1 MSTSNHPENS
11 THKPATPPQKK
22 EELATS
28 TPTASTEAASAP
40 SMPSMPEPRSYA
52 VSLGANASAVLV
64 AYGIAIDLHTKGVL
78 YGLAVGKQKVIQL
91 RAADHPSSSELKHH
105 VLQFAKGES
114 GVSVLSPSTRTPPDY
129 RSPEGLALLVP
140 PKAPACQIVVVPAI
154 GKKDRWSGTDLYAL
168 KRAATPKGVLSISV
182 FQGLSKDEEFL
193 LTACHNGVFTVE
205 LCEPDESFASAY
217 MAAPVAGSLL
227 AATGH
232 KPLIENV
239 RLDAEGRIQ
248 RQCQSCVSPDKL
260 TREIHHLREEGRSL
274 EEIGKALG
282 FDKSTI
288 SRRLSALPYHL
299 RRHCM

>member
-1 MSTSNHPENS
+1 M
-11 THKPATPPQKK
+11 
-22 EELATS
+22 
-28 TPTASTEAASAP
+28 
-40 SMPSMPEPRSYA
+40 
-52 VSLGANASAVLV
+52 
-64 AYGIAIDLHTKGVL
+64 
-78 YGLAVGKQKVIQL
+78 
-91 RAADHPSSSELKHH
+91 
-105 VLQFAKGES
+105 
-114 GVSVLSPSTRTPPDY
+114 
-129 RSPEGLALLVP
+129 
-140 PKAPACQIVVVPAI
+140 VVPAI
-154 GKKDRWSGTDLYAL
+154 GKKDRWSDTDLYAL

-205 LCEPDESFASAY
+205 LCEPDETFPSAY
-217 MAAPVAGSLL
+217 MAAPLAGSLL

-260 TREIHHLREEGRSL
+260 TREIHHLREEGHSL

-288 SRRLSALPYHL
+288 SRRLKSLPYHL
-299 RRHCM
+299 RSHCL

>member
-1 MSTSNHPENS
+1 MSTS
-11 THKPATPPQKK
+11 THLEDTIPKAATPPQKK
-22 EELATS
+22 EEFAAS
-28 TPTASTEAASAP
+28 TQTASTEAASA
-40 SMPSMPEPRSYA
+40 SGMPEPRSYA

-64 AYGIAIDLHTKGVL
+64 AYGIAVDLHTKGVL
-78 YGLAVGKQKVIQL
+78 YGLSVGKQKVIQL

-114 GVSVLSPSTRTPPDY
+114 GISVLSPLTRTPPDY
-129 RSPEGLALLVP
+129 RSPEGRALLVP

-154 GKKDRWSGTDLYAL
+154 GKKDRWSDTDLYAL

-205 LCEPDESFASAY
+205 LCEPDETFASAY
-217 MAAPVAGSLL
+217 MAAPVAGGLL

-239 RLDAEGRIQ
+239 RLDSDGRIQ

-260 TREIHHLREEGRSL
+260 TREIHRLREEGRSL

-288 SRRLSALPYHL
+288 SRRLNSLPYHL
-299 RRHCM
+299 RANCF

>member
-1 MSTSNHPENS
+1 MSTS
-11 THKPATPPQKK
+11 THLEDTIPKAATPPQKK
-22 EELATS
+22 EEFAAS
-28 TPTASTEAASAP
+28 TQTASTEAASA
-40 SMPSMPEPRSYA
+40 SGMPEPRSYA
-52 VSLGANASAVLV
+52 ISLGANASTVLV
-64 AYGIAIDLHTKGVL
+64 AYGIAVDLHTKGVL
-78 YGLAVGKQKVIQL
+78 YGLAVGKQKFIQL

-129 RSPEGLALLVP
+129 RSPEGRALLVP

-154 GKKDRWSGTDLYAL
+154 GKKDRWSDTDLYAL